1 MHSYEF
7 ISHSEEETIR
17 FADEF
22 ASKLNGHSKIVLSGD
37 LGSGKTKFTEGLL
50 RHFGL
55 EDEISSPTF
64 TIVNEYDAPKF
75 KIYHFDLYRLEDAD
89 EFYAIGGE
97 EYLQTGLCIF
107 EWGEMI
113 ENIIQDDYIRITFSR
128 DNDADNLDLRKSFI
142 TTELGIAHNG
152 IIRSYNGKNN
162 ILNDTQ
168 LFIKNDLFEL
178 NSLDKKFYKNVIFQ
192 SMIERLIDGSRLV
205 FLNKKG
211 EIIKLGN
218 WFHNGNYYFSNLNH
232 VSKNTLN
239 INKKPILFD
248 NDLKYFD
255 EENNDFVINDEVVD
269 KDYFDLFIDT
279 LDRLENGDSVY
290 SEDYFQEYN
299 SFNGKYYLNKKEKM
313 IYELIGDNELMFVDY
328 YKSKEEY
335 YKLKL

>member
-1 MHSYEF
+1 MCVILVKERG
-7 ISHSEEETIR
+7 IELPTK
-17 FADEF
+17 D
-22 ASKLNGHSKIVLSGD
+22 VLESCWKRNPDGAGFMFND
-37 LGSGKTKFTEGLL
+37 CDKVVIMKGFM
-50 RHFGL
+50 
-55 EDEISSPTF
+55 TF
-64 TIVNEYDAPKF
+64 E
-75 KIYHFDLYRLEDAD
+75 
-89 EFYAIGGE
+89 EFYLR
-97 EYLQTGLCIF
+97 LQTANEFYHLKEKGLVIHF
-107 EWGEMI
+107 
-113 ENIIQDDYIRITFSR
+113 RIATSGLK
-128 DNDADNLDLRKSFI
+128 DKGNCHPYPISNDNLDLRESFI

-152 IIRSYNGKNN
+152 IIRDYNGKDK

-211 EIIKLGN
+211 DIIKLGN

-239 INKKPILFD
+239 INKKPFVFD

-269 KDYFDLFIDT
+269 KDYFDLFLDT

-313 IYELIGDNELMFVDY
+313 IYELTGDNELMFVDY

>member
-1 MHSYEF
+1 MCVILVKERG
-7 ISHSEEETIR
+7 IELPTK
-17 FADEF
+17 D
-22 ASKLNGHSKIVLSGD
+22 VLESCWKRNPDGAGFMFND
-37 LGSGKTKFTEGLL
+37 YDKVVIMKGFM
-50 RHFGL
+50 
-55 EDEISSPTF
+55 TF
-64 TIVNEYDAPKF
+64 E
-75 KIYHFDLYRLEDAD
+75 
-89 EFYAIGGE
+89 EFYLR
-97 EYLQTGLCIF
+97 LQTANEFYHLKEKGLVIHF
-107 EWGEMI
+107 
-113 ENIIQDDYIRITFSR
+113 RIATSGLK
-128 DNDADNLDLRKSFI
+128 DKGNCHPYPISNDNLDLRKSFI

-152 IIRSYNGKNN
+152 IIRSYNGKDK

-211 EIIKLGN
+211 EIIKLGK

-255 EENNDFVINDEVVD
+255 EENNNFVINDEVVD

>member
-1 MHSYEF
+1 MCVILVKERG
-7 ISHSEEETIR
+7 IELPT
-17 FADEF
+17 
-22 ASKLNGHSKIVLSGD
+22 KGVLESCWKRNPDGA
-37 LGSGKTKFTEGLL
+37 GFMFNNSNKVVIMKGFM
-50 RHFGL
+50 
-55 EDEISSPTF
+55 TF
-64 TIVNEYDAPKF
+64 E
-75 KIYHFDLYRLEDAD
+75 
-89 EFYAIGGE
+89 EFYLR
-97 EYLQTGLCIF
+97 LQTANEFYHLKEKGLVIHF
-107 EWGEMI
+107 
-113 ENIIQDDYIRITFSR
+113 RIATSGLK
-128 DNDADNLDLRKSFI
+128 DKGNCHPYPISNDNLDLRKSFI

>member
-1 MHSYEF
+1 MCVILVKERG
-7 ISHSEEETIR
+7 IE
-17 FADEF
+17 
-22 ASKLNGHSKIVLSGD
+22 LP
-37 LGSGKTKFTEGLL
+37 TKDI
-50 RHFGL
+50 L
-55 EDEISSPTF
+55 ESCWKRNPDGAGFMFNDCDKVVIMKGFMTF
-64 TIVNEYDAPKF
+64 E
-75 KIYHFDLYRLEDAD
+75 
-89 EFYAIGGE
+89 EFYLR
-97 EYLQTGLCIF
+97 LQTANEFYHLKEKGLVIHF
-107 EWGEMI
+107 
-113 ENIIQDDYIRITFSR
+113 RIAISGLK
-128 DNDADNLDLRKSFI
+128 DKGNCHPYPISNDNLDLRKSFI

-313 IYELIGDNELMFVDY
+313 IYELIGDNELMFVDFI
-328 YKSKEEY
+328 KSKEEY

>member
-1 MHSYEF
+1 MCVILVKEKG
-7 ISHSEEETIR
+7 IELPT
-17 FADEF
+17 
-22 ASKLNGHSKIVLSGD
+22 KKVLKCCWERNPDGAGFMFND
-37 LGSGKTKFTEGLL
+37 YDKVVIMKGFM
-50 RHFGL
+50 
-55 EDEISSPTF
+55 TF
-64 TIVNEYDAPKF
+64 E
-75 KIYHFDLYRLEDAD
+75 
-89 EFYAIGGE
+89 EFYLR
-97 EYLQTGLCIF
+97 LQTANEFYHLKEKGLVIHF
-107 EWGEMI
+107 
-113 ENIIQDDYIRITFSR
+113 RIATSGLK
-128 DNDADNLDLRKSFI
+128 DKGNCHPYPISNDNLDLRKSFI

-152 IIRSYNGKNN
+152 IIRSYNGKDK

-211 EIIKLGN
+211 EIIKLGK

-255 EENNDFVINDEVVD
+255 EENNNFVINDEVVD

-299 SFNGKYYLNKKEKM
+299 SFNGKYYLNKDEKM
-313 IYELIGDNELMFVDY
+313 IYELIENNELMFVDY

>member
-1 MHSYEF
+1 MCVILVKERG
-7 ISHSEEETIR
+7 IE
-17 FADEF
+17 
-22 ASKLNGHSKIVLSGD
+22 LP
-37 LGSGKTKFTEGLL
+37 TKDI
-50 RHFGL
+50 L
-55 EDEISSPTF
+55 ESCWKRNPDGAGFMFNDCDKVVIMKGFMTF
-64 TIVNEYDAPKF
+64 E
-75 KIYHFDLYRLEDAD
+75 
-89 EFYAIGGE
+89 EFYLR
-97 EYLQTGLCIF
+97 LQTAIEFYHLKEKGLVIHF
-107 EWGEMI
+107 
-113 ENIIQDDYIRITFSR
+113 RIATSGLK
-128 DNDADNLDLRKSFI
+128 DKGNCHPYPISNDNLDLRKSFI

>member
-1 MHSYEF
+1 MCVILVKERG
-7 ISHSEEETIR
+7 IE
-17 FADEF
+17 
-22 ASKLNGHSKIVLSGD
+22 LP
-37 LGSGKTKFTEGLL
+37 TKDI
-50 RHFGL
+50 L
-55 EDEISSPTF
+55 ESCWKRNPDGAGFMFNDCDKVVIMKGFMTF
-64 TIVNEYDAPKF
+64 E
-75 KIYHFDLYRLEDAD
+75 
-89 EFYAIGGE
+89 EFYLR
-97 EYLQTGLCIF
+97 LQTANEFYHLKEKGLVIHF
-107 EWGEMI
+107 
-113 ENIIQDDYIRITFSR
+113 RIATSGLK
-128 DNDADNLDLRKSFI
+128 DKGNCHPYPISNDNLDLRKSFI

-313 IYELIGDNELMFVDY
+313 IYELIGDNELIDR
-328 YKSKEEY
+328 KSVV
-335 YKLKL
+335 

>member
-1 MHSYEF
+1 MCVILVKERG
-7 ISHSEEETIR
+7 IELPTK
-17 FADEF
+17 D
-22 ASKLNGHSKIVLSGD
+22 VLESCWKRNPDGAGFMFND
-37 LGSGKTKFTEGLL
+37 CDKVVIMKGFM
-50 RHFGL
+50 
-55 EDEISSPTF
+55 TF
-64 TIVNEYDAPKF
+64 E
-75 KIYHFDLYRLEDAD
+75 
-89 EFYAIGGE
+89 EFYLR
-97 EYLQTGLCIF
+97 LQTANEFYHLKEKGLVIHF
-107 EWGEMI
+107 
-113 ENIIQDDYIRITFSR
+113 RIATSGLK
-128 DNDADNLDLRKSFI
+128 DKGNCHPYPISNDNLDLRESFI

-152 IIRSYNGKNN
+152 IIRDYNGKDK

-211 EIIKLGN
+211 DIIKLGN

-239 INKKPILFD
+239 INKKPFVFD

-269 KDYFDLFIDT
+269 KDYFDLFLDT

-313 IYELIGDNELMFVDY
+313 IYELIEDNELMFVDY

>member
-1 MHSYEF
+1 MCVILVKERG
-7 ISHSEEETIR
+7 IE
-17 FADEF
+17 
-22 ASKLNGHSKIVLSGD
+22 LP
-37 LGSGKTKFTEGLL
+37 TKDI
-50 RHFGL
+50 L
-55 EDEISSPTF
+55 ESCWKRNPDGAGFMFNDCDKVVIMKGFMTF
-64 TIVNEYDAPKF
+64 E
-75 KIYHFDLYRLEDAD
+75 
-89 EFYAIGGE
+89 EFYLR
-97 EYLQTGLCIF
+97 LQTANEFYHLKEKGLVIHF
-107 EWGEMI
+107 
-113 ENIIQDDYIRITFSR
+113 RIATSGLK
-128 DNDADNLDLRKSFI
+128 DKGNCHPYPISNDNLDLRNSFI

>member
-1 MHSYEF
+1 MCVILVKEKG
-7 ISHSEEETIR
+7 IELPT
-17 FADEF
+17 
-22 ASKLNGHSKIVLSGD
+22 KKVLKCCWERNPDGAGFMFND
-37 LGSGKTKFTEGLL
+37 YDKVVIMKGFM
-50 RHFGL
+50 
-55 EDEISSPTF
+55 TF
-64 TIVNEYDAPKF
+64 E
-75 KIYHFDLYRLEDAD
+75 
-89 EFYAIGGE
+89 EFYLR
-97 EYLQTGLCIF
+97 LQTANEFYHLKEKGLVIHF
-107 EWGEMI
+107 
-113 ENIIQDDYIRITFSR
+113 RIATSGLK
-128 DNDADNLDLRKSFI
+128 DKGNCHPYPISNDNLDLRKSFI

-152 IIRSYNGKNN
+152 IIRSYNGKDK

-211 EIIKLGN
+211 EIIKLGK

-255 EENNDFVINDEVVD
+255 EENNNFVINDEVVD

-299 SFNGKYYLNKKEKM
+299 SFNGKYYLNKDEKM
-313 IYELIGDNELMFVDY
+313 IYELIRNNELMFVDY

>member
-1 MHSYEF
+1 MCVILVKEKG
-7 ISHSEEETIR
+7 IELPT
-17 FADEF
+17 
-22 ASKLNGHSKIVLSGD
+22 KKVLKCCWERNPDGAGFMFND
-37 LGSGKTKFTEGLL
+37 YGKVVIMKGFM
-50 RHFGL
+50 
-55 EDEISSPTF
+55 TF
-64 TIVNEYDAPKF
+64 E
-75 KIYHFDLYRLEDAD
+75 
-89 EFYAIGGE
+89 EFYLR
-97 EYLQTGLCIF
+97 LQTANEFYHLKEKGLVIHF
-107 EWGEMI
+107 
-113 ENIIQDDYIRITFSR
+113 RIATSGLK
-128 DNDADNLDLRKSFI
+128 DKGNCHPYPISNDNLDLRKSFI

-211 EIIKLGN
+211 KIIKLGN

>member
-1 MHSYEF
+1 MCVILVKERG
-7 ISHSEEETIR
+7 IELPT
-17 FADEF
+17 
-22 ASKLNGHSKIVLSGD
+22 KGVLESCWKRNPDGA
-37 LGSGKTKFTEGLL
+37 GFMFNNSNKVVIMKGFM
-50 RHFGL
+50 
-55 EDEISSPTF
+55 TF
-64 TIVNEYDAPKF
+64 E
-75 KIYHFDLYRLEDAD
+75 
-89 EFYAIGGE
+89 EFYLR
-97 EYLQTGLCIF
+97 LQTANEFYHLKEKGLVIHF
-107 EWGEMI
+107 
-113 ENIIQDDYIRITFSR
+113 RIATSGLK
-128 DNDADNLDLRKSFI
+128 DKGNCHPYPISNDNLDLRKSFI

-279 LDRLENGDSVY
+279 LRIIFKSITVLMEN
-290 SEDYFQEYN
+290 
-299 SFNGKYYLNKKEKM
+299 
-313 IYELIGDNELMFVDY
+313 II
-328 YKSKEEY
+328 
-335 YKLKL
+335 

>member
-1 MHSYEF
+1 MCVILVKERG
-7 ISHSEEETIR
+7 IELPTK
-17 FADEF
+17 D
-22 ASKLNGHSKIVLSGD
+22 VLESCWKRNPDGAGFMFND
-37 LGSGKTKFTEGLL
+37 CDKVVIMKGFM
-50 RHFGL
+50 
-55 EDEISSPTF
+55 TF
-64 TIVNEYDAPKF
+64 E
-75 KIYHFDLYRLEDAD
+75 
-89 EFYAIGGE
+89 EFYLR
-97 EYLQTGLCIF
+97 LQTANEFYHLKEKGLVIHF
-107 EWGEMI
+107 RIATSGLKDK
-113 ENIIQDDYIRITFSR
+113 ENCHPYPIS
-128 DNDADNLDLRKSFI
+128 NDNLDLRESFI

-152 IIRSYNGKNN
+152 IIRDYNGKDK

-211 EIIKLGN
+211 DIIKLGN

-239 INKKPILFD
+239 INKKPFIFD

-269 KDYFDLFIDT
+269 KDYFDLFLDT

>member
-1 MHSYEF
+1 MCVILVKEKG
-7 ISHSEEETIR
+7 IELPT
-17 FADEF
+17 
-22 ASKLNGHSKIVLSGD
+22 KKVLKCCWERNPDGAGFMFND
-37 LGSGKTKFTEGLL
+37 YDKVVIMKGFM
-50 RHFGL
+50 
-55 EDEISSPTF
+55 TF
-64 TIVNEYDAPKF
+64 E
-75 KIYHFDLYRLEDAD
+75 
-89 EFYAIGGE
+89 EFYLR
-97 EYLQTGLCIF
+97 LQTANEFYHLKEKGLVIHF
-107 EWGEMI
+107 
-113 ENIIQDDYIRITFSR
+113 RIATSGLK
-128 DNDADNLDLRKSFI
+128 DKGNCHPYPISNDNLDLRKSFI

-152 IIRSYNGKNN
+152 IIRSYNGKDK

-211 EIIKLGN
+211 EIIKLGK

-255 EENNDFVINDEVVD
+255 EENNNFVINDEVVD
-269 KDYFDLFIDT
+269 KDYFDLFIDA

-299 SFNGKYYLNKKEKM
+299 SFNGKYYLNKDEKM
-313 IYELIGDNELMFVDY
+313 IYELIRNNELMFVDY

-335 YKLKL
+335 YKLKF

>member
-1 MHSYEF
+1 MCVILVKERG
-7 ISHSEEETIR
+7 IELPT
-17 FADEF
+17 
-22 ASKLNGHSKIVLSGD
+22 KGVLESCWKRNPDGAGFMFND
-37 LGSGKTKFTEGLL
+37 SNKVVIMKGFM
-50 RHFGL
+50 
-55 EDEISSPTF
+55 TF
-64 TIVNEYDAPKF
+64 E
-75 KIYHFDLYRLEDAD
+75 
-89 EFYAIGGE
+89 EFYLR
-97 EYLQTGLCIF
+97 LQTANEFYHLKEKGVVIHFRIATSGLKDKGNCHPYPI
-107 EWGEMI
+107 
-113 ENIIQDDYIRITFSR
+113 S
-128 DNDADNLDLRKSFI
+128 NDSLDLRKSFI

>member
-1 MHSYEF
+1 MCVILVKERG
-7 ISHSEEETIR
+7 IE
-17 FADEF
+17 
-22 ASKLNGHSKIVLSGD
+22 LP
-37 LGSGKTKFTEGLL
+37 TKDI
-50 RHFGL
+50 L
-55 EDEISSPTF
+55 ESCWKRNPDGAGFMFNDCDKVVIMKGFMTF
-64 TIVNEYDAPKF
+64 E
-75 KIYHFDLYRLEDAD
+75 
-89 EFYAIGGE
+89 EFYLR
-97 EYLQTGLCIF
+97 LQTANEFYHLKEKGLVIHF
-107 EWGEMI
+107 
-113 ENIIQDDYIRITFSR
+113 RIATSGLK
-128 DNDADNLDLRKSFI
+128 DKGNCHPYPISNDNLDLRKSFI

-218 WFHNGNYYFSNLNH
+218 WFHNGNYYFSNLNY

>member
-1 MHSYEF
+1 MCVILVKEKG
-7 ISHSEEETIR
+7 IELPT
-17 FADEF
+17 
-22 ASKLNGHSKIVLSGD
+22 KKVLKCCWERNPDGAGFMFND
-37 LGSGKTKFTEGLL
+37 YGKVVIMKGFM
-50 RHFGL
+50 
-55 EDEISSPTF
+55 TF
-64 TIVNEYDAPKF
+64 E
-75 KIYHFDLYRLEDAD
+75 
-89 EFYAIGGE
+89 EFYLR
-97 EYLQTGLCIF
+97 LQTANEFYHLKEKGLVIHF
-107 EWGEMI
+107 
-113 ENIIQDDYIRITFSR
+113 RIATSGLK
-128 DNDADNLDLRKSFI
+128 DKGNCHPYPISNDNLDLRKSFI

>member
-1 MHSYEF
+1 MCVILVKERG
-7 ISHSEEETIR
+7 IE
-17 FADEF
+17 
-22 ASKLNGHSKIVLSGD
+22 LP
-37 LGSGKTKFTEGLL
+37 TKDI
-50 RHFGL
+50 L
-55 EDEISSPTF
+55 ESCWKRNPDGAGFMFNDCDKVVIMKGFMTF
-64 TIVNEYDAPKF
+64 E
-75 KIYHFDLYRLEDAD
+75 
-89 EFYAIGGE
+89 EFYLR
-97 EYLQTGLCIF
+97 LQTANEFYHLKEKGLVIHF
-107 EWGEMI
+107 
-113 ENIIQDDYIRITFSR
+113 RIATSGLK
-128 DNDADNLDLRKSFI
+128 DKGNCHPYPISNDNLDLRKSFI

-178 NSLDKKFYKNVIFQ
+178 NYLDKKFYKNVIFQ

>member
-1 MHSYEF
+1 MCVILVKEKG
-7 ISHSEEETIR
+7 IELPT
-17 FADEF
+17 
-22 ASKLNGHSKIVLSGD
+22 KKVLKCCWERNPDGAGFMFND
-37 LGSGKTKFTEGLL
+37 YDKVVIMKGFM
-50 RHFGL
+50 
-55 EDEISSPTF
+55 TF
-64 TIVNEYDAPKF
+64 E
-75 KIYHFDLYRLEDAD
+75 
-89 EFYAIGGE
+89 EFYLR
-97 EYLQTGLCIF
+97 LQTANEFYHLKEKGLVIHF
-107 EWGEMI
+107 
-113 ENIIQDDYIRITFSR
+113 RIATSGLK
-128 DNDADNLDLRKSFI
+128 DKGNCHPYPISNDNLDLRKSFI

-152 IIRSYNGKNN
+152 IIRSYNGKDK

-211 EIIKLGN
+211 EIIKLGK

-255 EENNDFVINDEVVD
+255 EENNNFVINDEVVD

-299 SFNGKYYLNKKEKM
+299 SFNGKYYLNQDEKM
-313 IYELIGDNELMFVDY
+313 IYELIRNNELMFVDY

>member
-1 MHSYEF
+1 MCVILVKERG
-7 ISHSEEETIR
+7 IELPTK
-17 FADEF
+17 D
-22 ASKLNGHSKIVLSGD
+22 VLESCWKRNPDGAGFMFND
-37 LGSGKTKFTEGLL
+37 CDKVVIMKGFM
-50 RHFGL
+50 
-55 EDEISSPTF
+55 TF
-64 TIVNEYDAPKF
+64 
-75 KIYHFDLYRLEDAD
+75 D
-89 EFYAIGGE
+89 EFYLR
-97 EYLQTGLCIF
+97 LQTANEFYHLKEKGLVIHF
-107 EWGEMI
+107 
-113 ENIIQDDYIRITFSR
+113 RIATSGLK
-128 DNDADNLDLRKSFI
+128 DKGNCHPYPISNDNLDLRESFI

-152 IIRSYNGKNN
+152 IIRDYNGTDK

-211 EIIKLGN
+211 DIIKLGN

-239 INKKPILFD
+239 INKKPFIFD

-269 KDYFDLFIDT
+269 KDYFDLFLDT

>member
-1 MHSYEF
+1 MCVILVKERG
-7 ISHSEEETIR
+7 IELPTK
-17 FADEF
+17 D
-22 ASKLNGHSKIVLSGD
+22 VLESCWKRNPDGAGFMFND
-37 LGSGKTKFTEGLL
+37 CDKVVIMKGFM
-50 RHFGL
+50 
-55 EDEISSPTF
+55 TF
-64 TIVNEYDAPKF
+64 E
-75 KIYHFDLYRLEDAD
+75 
-89 EFYAIGGE
+89 EFYLR
-97 EYLQTGLCIF
+97 LQTANEFYHLKEKGLVIHF
-107 EWGEMI
+107 
-113 ENIIQDDYIRITFSR
+113 RIATSGLK
-128 DNDADNLDLRKSFI
+128 DKGNCHPYPISNDNLDLRKSFI

-152 IIRSYNGKNN
+152 IIRSYNGKDK

-205 FLNKKG
+205 FLNEKG

-218 WFHNGNYYFSNLNH
+218 WFRDGNYYFSNLNH
-232 VSKNTLN
+232 VSKNALN
-239 INKKPILFD
+239 INKKPMLFD

-299 SFNGKYYLNKKEKM
+299 SFNGKYYLNKEEKM
-313 IYELIGDNELMFVDY
+313 IYELIGNNELMFVNY

>member
-1 MHSYEF
+1 MCVILVKERG
-7 ISHSEEETIR
+7 IE
-17 FADEF
+17 
-22 ASKLNGHSKIVLSGD
+22 LP
-37 LGSGKTKFTEGLL
+37 TKDI
-50 RHFGL
+50 L
-55 EDEISSPTF
+55 ESCWKRNPDGAGFMFNDCDKVVIMKGFMTF
-64 TIVNEYDAPKF
+64 E
-75 KIYHFDLYRLEDAD
+75 
-89 EFYAIGGE
+89 EFYLR
-97 EYLQTGLCIF
+97 LQTANEFYHLKEKGLVIHF
-107 EWGEMI
+107 
-113 ENIIQDDYIRITFSR
+113 RIATSGLK
-128 DNDADNLDLRKSFI
+128 DKGNCHPYPISNDNLDLRKSFI
-142 TTELGIAHNG
+142 TTKLGIAHNG

>member
-1 MHSYEF
+1 MCVILVKERG
-7 ISHSEEETIR
+7 IE
-17 FADEF
+17 
-22 ASKLNGHSKIVLSGD
+22 LP
-37 LGSGKTKFTEGLL
+37 TKDI
-50 RHFGL
+50 L
-55 EDEISSPTF
+55 ESCWKRNPDGAGFMFNDCDKVVIMKGFMTF
-64 TIVNEYDAPKF
+64 E
-75 KIYHFDLYRLEDAD
+75 
-89 EFYAIGGE
+89 EFYLR
-97 EYLQTGLCIF
+97 LQTANEFYHLKEKGLVIHF
-107 EWGEMI
+107 RIATSGLKDK
-113 ENIIQDDYIRITFSR
+113 ENCHPYPLS
-128 DNDADNLDLRKSFI
+128 NDNLDLRKSFI

-152 IIRSYNGKNN
+152 IIRSYNGKDK

-211 EIIKLGN
+211 DIIKLGN

-239 INKKPILFD
+239 INKKPFVFD

-269 KDYFDLFIDT
+269 EDYFDLFLDT

>member
-1 MHSYEF
+1 MCVILVKEKG
-7 ISHSEEETIR
+7 IELPT
-17 FADEF
+17 
-22 ASKLNGHSKIVLSGD
+22 KKVLKCCWERNPDGAGFMFND
-37 LGSGKTKFTEGLL
+37 YDKVVIMKGFM
-50 RHFGL
+50 
-55 EDEISSPTF
+55 TF
-64 TIVNEYDAPKF
+64 E
-75 KIYHFDLYRLEDAD
+75 
-89 EFYAIGGE
+89 EFYLR
-97 EYLQTGLCIF
+97 LQTANEFYHLKEKGLVIHF
-107 EWGEMI
+107 
-113 ENIIQDDYIRITFSR
+113 RIATSGLK
-128 DNDADNLDLRKSFI
+128 DKGNCHPYPISNDNLDLRKSFI

-152 IIRSYNGKNN
+152 IIRSYNGKDK

-211 EIIKLGN
+211 EIIKLGK

-232 VSKNTLN
+232 VSQNTLN

-255 EENNDFVINDEVVD
+255 EENNNFVINDEVVD
-269 KDYFDLFIDT
+269 KDYFDLFIDA

-299 SFNGKYYLNKKEKM
+299 SFNGKYYLNKDEKM
-313 IYELIGDNELMFVDY
+313 IYELIRNNELMFVDY

>member
-1 MHSYEF
+1 MQGVIKMCVILVKEKG
-7 ISHSEEETIR
+7 IELPT
-17 FADEF
+17 
-22 ASKLNGHSKIVLSGD
+22 KKVLKCCWERNPDGAGFMFND
-37 LGSGKTKFTEGLL
+37 YGKVVIMKGFM
-50 RHFGL
+50 
-55 EDEISSPTF
+55 TF
-64 TIVNEYDAPKF
+64 E
-75 KIYHFDLYRLEDAD
+75 
-89 EFYAIGGE
+89 EFYLR
-97 EYLQTGLCIF
+97 LQTANEFYHLKEKGLVIHF
-107 EWGEMI
+107 
-113 ENIIQDDYIRITFSR
+113 RIATSGLK
-128 DNDADNLDLRKSFI
+128 DKGNCHPYPISNDNLDLRKSFI

>member
-1 MHSYEF
+1 MCVILVKERG
-7 ISHSEEETIR
+7 IE
-17 FADEF
+17 
-22 ASKLNGHSKIVLSGD
+22 LP
-37 LGSGKTKFTEGLL
+37 TKDI
-50 RHFGL
+50 L
-55 EDEISSPTF
+55 ESCWKRNPDGAGFMFNDCDKVVIMKGFMTF
-64 TIVNEYDAPKF
+64 E
-75 KIYHFDLYRLEDAD
+75 
-89 EFYAIGGE
+89 EFYLR
-97 EYLQTGLCIF
+97 LQTANEFYHLKEKGLGIHF
-107 EWGEMI
+107 
-113 ENIIQDDYIRITFSR
+113 RIATSGLK
-128 DNDADNLDLRKSFI
+128 DKGNCHPYPISNDNLDLRKSFI

>member
-1 MHSYEF
+1 MCVILVKERG
-7 ISHSEEETIR
+7 IELPTK
-17 FADEF
+17 D
-22 ASKLNGHSKIVLSGD
+22 VLESCWKRNPDGAGFMFND
-37 LGSGKTKFTEGLL
+37 CDKVVIMKGFM
-50 RHFGL
+50 
-55 EDEISSPTF
+55 TF
-64 TIVNEYDAPKF
+64 E
-75 KIYHFDLYRLEDAD
+75 
-89 EFYAIGGE
+89 EFYLR
-97 EYLQTGLCIF
+97 LQTANEFYHLKEKGLVIHF
-107 EWGEMI
+107 RIATSGLKDK
-113 ENIIQDDYIRITFSR
+113 ENCHPYPIS
-128 DNDADNLDLRKSFI
+128 NDNLDLRESFI

-152 IIRSYNGKNN
+152 IIRDYNGKDK
-162 ILNDTQ
+162 ILNDTP

-211 EIIKLGN
+211 DIIKLGN

-239 INKKPILFD
+239 INKKPFIFD

-269 KDYFDLFIDT
+269 KDYFDLFLDT

>member
-1 MHSYEF
+1 MCVILVKERG
-7 ISHSEEETIR
+7 IELPKK
-17 FADEF
+17 D
-22 ASKLNGHSKIVLSGD
+22 VLESCWKRNPDGA
-37 LGSGKTKFTEGLL
+37 GFMFNNSNKVVIMKGFM
-50 RHFGL
+50 
-55 EDEISSPTF
+55 TF
-64 TIVNEYDAPKF
+64 E
-75 KIYHFDLYRLEDAD
+75 
-89 EFYAIGGE
+89 EFYLR
-97 EYLQTGLCIF
+97 LQTANEFYNLKEKGLVIHF
-107 EWGEMI
+107 
-113 ENIIQDDYIRITFSR
+113 RIATSGLK
-128 DNDADNLDLRKSFI
+128 DKGNCHPYPISNDNLDLRKSFI
-142 TTELGIAHNG
+142 TTELGIVHNG
-152 IIRSYNGKNN
+152 IIRSYNGKDK

-218 WFHNGNYYFSNLNH
+218 WFQDGNYYFSNLNH
-232 VSKNTLN
+232 VSKRLLN
-239 INKKPILFD
+239 INKRPQIFD

-255 EENNDFVINDEVVD
+255 EENEEFTINDEVVD
-269 KDYFDLFIDT
+269 KDYFDLFIDA

-299 SFNGKYYLNKKEKM
+299 SFNGKYYLNKEDKM
-313 IYELIGDNELMFVDY
+313 IYELIGNNELMFVDY

>member
-1 MHSYEF
+1 MCVILVKERG
-7 ISHSEEETIR
+7 IE
-17 FADEF
+17 
-22 ASKLNGHSKIVLSGD
+22 LP
-37 LGSGKTKFTEGLL
+37 TKDI
-50 RHFGL
+50 L
-55 EDEISSPTF
+55 ESCWKRNPDGAGFMFNDCDKVVIMKGFMTF
-64 TIVNEYDAPKF
+64 E
-75 KIYHFDLYRLEDAD
+75 
-89 EFYAIGGE
+89 EFYLR
-97 EYLQTGLCIF
+97 LQTANEFYHLKEKGLVIHF
-107 EWGEMI
+107 
-113 ENIIQDDYIRITFSR
+113 RIATSGLK
-128 DNDADNLDLRKSFI
+128 DKGNCHPYPISNDNLDLRKSFI

-192 SMIERLIDGSRLV
+192 SMIERLMDGSRLV

>member
-1 MHSYEF
+1 MCVILVKERG
-7 ISHSEEETIR
+7 IE
-17 FADEF
+17 
-22 ASKLNGHSKIVLSGD
+22 LP
-37 LGSGKTKFTEGLL
+37 TKDI
-50 RHFGL
+50 L
-55 EDEISSPTF
+55 ESCWKRNPDGAGFMFNDCDKVVIMKGFMTF
-64 TIVNEYDAPKF
+64 E
-75 KIYHFDLYRLEDAD
+75 
-89 EFYAIGGE
+89 EFYLR
-97 EYLQTGLCIF
+97 LQTANEFYHLKEKGLVIHF
-107 EWGEMI
+107 
-113 ENIIQDDYIRITFSR
+113 RIATSGLK
-128 DNDADNLDLRKSFI
+128 DKGNCHPYPISNDNLDLRKSFI

-178 NSLDKKFYKNVIFQ
+178 NSLDKKYYKNVIFQ